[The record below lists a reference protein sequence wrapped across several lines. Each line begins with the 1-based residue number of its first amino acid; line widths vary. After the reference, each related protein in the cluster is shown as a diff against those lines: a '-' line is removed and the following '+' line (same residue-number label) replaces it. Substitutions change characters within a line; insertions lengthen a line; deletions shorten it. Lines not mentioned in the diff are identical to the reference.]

1 MALVDEVKD
10 ELAAITDGAA
20 SIKKA
25 QASAMIRFG
34 GGLRTFQ
41 KHIVVITQFSNLQA
55 ARWLQNTVKTVYG
68 HETELVQTTRDLPA
82 ER

>member
-34 GGLRTFQ
+34 GHSREY
-41 KHIVVITQFSNLQA
+41 K
-55 ARWLQNTVKTVYG
+55 R
-68 HETELVQTTRDLPA
+68 
-82 ER
+82 